1 MNDFRRL
8 VQQSN
13 DRVIFQN
20 KPHSDKTEFEFR
32 KEKQFPE
39 KSVNLS
45 KKQKLPRTDSNLN
58 LINLQD
64 EAARNNT
71 RLSENPNCSQQ
82 LALSNLNMQTSLCN
96 ANSFEK
102 DVLEKNND
110 M

>member
-1 MNDFRRL
+1 MNVFPQL

-13 DRVIFQN
+13 DRVIFQI

-45 KKQKLPRTDSNLN
+45 KKQKLPRTDSNVN

-64 EAARNNT
+64 EAARDNT

-82 LALSNLNMQTSLCN
+82 LDLGNLNMQTSLCY
-96 ANSFEK
+96 ANSLK
-102 DVLEKNND
+102 KNVLENND